1 MLYVCQ
7 NIFTVQDKEIHAIA
21 SQGLYE
27 NSYIRGSVV
36 DTHISWVILTRRFAF
51 KIKKP
56 VKFSFL
62 DFSTLALRKELC
74 EKELKLNRRFS
85 DIYLDVLPV
94 RFVDSQWIIGGPDD
108 VNVVDY
114 CVMMKRMATSR
125 RLDNMLQKHKVD
137 VASIRRLATDIAL
150 FHREADSVYRAPD
163 LTTTTAIFNDIGSV
177 RDLTT
182 DGLHIEI
189 DSPSIDRAMDWSN
202 SFLKKHFNRIQ
213 QRAECGLK
221 RDLHGDLHSG
231 NIFLYP
237 KPVLFDCIEF
247 NDSYRQ
253 IDVLYDIAFLCMDL
267 ERFDEWNLAAALID
281 EYRKHFAAFQED
293 EDYSIFVYF
302 KSLRANIR
310 AKVHAQQWKESH
322 TPSELSYHT
331 AHVQKYLQ
339 LMDKYIAGM
348 PALPQA
354 NKMRSIV

>member
-1 MLYVCQ
+1 MQ
-7 NIFTVQDKEIHAIA
+7 EKEIHDIA
-21 SQGLYE
+21 SHGLYE
-27 NSYIRGSVV
+27 NNFVRGSVV
-36 DTHISWVILTRRFAF
+36 DTHISWVILTTRFAF

-62 DFSTLALRKELC
+62 DFSTLALRKTLC
-74 EKELKLNRRFS
+74 EKELRLNRRFS

-94 RFVDSQWIIGGPDD
+94 RFVDSQWIIGGPID

-114 CVMMKRMATSR
+114 CVVMKRMATSR
-125 RLDNMLQKHKVD
+125 RLDNLLQKHKVN
-137 VASIRRLATDIAL
+137 VPSIRRLATDIAL
-150 FHREADSVYRAPD
+150 FHREAECVYKVPD
-163 LTTTTAIFNDIGSV
+163 LTETTAIFNDIGSV
-177 RDLTT
+177 RDLATG
-182 DGLHIEI
+182 GLHMEI
-189 DSPSIDRAMDWSN
+189 DSRSIDRAMDWSN
-202 SFLKKHFNRIQ
+202 TFLKKHWNRIQ

-267 ERFDEWNLAAALID
+267 ERFDHWNLAETLID

-322 TPSELSYHT
+322 TPSERSHHAAQL
-331 AHVQKYLQ
+331 QKYLQ
-339 LMDKYIAGM
+339 LMDTYIANM
-348 PALPQA
+348 PAISQT
-354 NKMRSIV
+354 NKAGSIAY